1 MVLISIFNIIVQR
14 ILTAPPV
21 VGEHV
26 SEQHC
31 RMIRQ
36 RGLAALL
43 GSITALVVS
52 LIVPFLGQVALISIP
67 LWRQLLMRISPAR
80 QSQNATE
87 T

>member
-1 MVLISIFNIIVQR
+1 
-14 ILTAPPV
+14 
-21 VGEHV
+21 
-26 SEQHC
+26 
-31 RMIRQ
+31 
-36 RGLAALL
+36 
-43 GSITALVVS
+43 SITALVVS